1 VFHGI
6 KPFILIIFLL
16 VSLTSLFAQ
25 TRERSEHWHNRIQ
38 QFEVEM
44 SSMGEV
50 DLVFLGNSI
59 TEGFDLSHY
68 FPEYK
73 TANRG
78 IVADHM
84 DGLMERLDNSALAL
98 QPKKLFL
105 MIGIND
111 IGDKRDD
118 KYLKAMFV
126 TLVDTLITSLPETDI
141 YLLSLLPT
149 TPRWKNCPPD
159 QIKRINGFLAE
170 LALEKGVVFVNLYPY
185 FLGDMHYLNQDLTRD
200 GLHPNQAG
208 YDLMARKI
216 KPFLTASE

>member
-1 VFHGI
+1 MFHGI

-170 LALEKGVVFVNLYPY
+170 LALEKSVVFVNLYPY
-185 FLGDMHYLNQDLTRD
+185 FLGDMHYLNQALTLD